1 MSLLKEVEYL
11 SHQYARDGG
20 KKNRRM
26 QRKRMIA
33 FAKFV
38 EKMGC
43 KHAGGV
49 GKRHVVLYYKSIS
62 HLSESTLYN
71 HYCALRAL
79 WKLLDRADTP
89 PCPQVKVCNE
99 KSFFEAHR
107 PLNSKKTK

>member
-1 MSLLKEVEYL
+1 
-11 SHQYARDGG
+11 
-20 KKNRRM
+20 
-26 QRKRMIA
+26 MIA

-79 WKLLDRADTP
+79 WKLLEKNVEP
-89 PCPQVKVCNE
+89 PRPLVRESDE

-107 PLNSKKTK
+107 PLNLKKNEVKNIV